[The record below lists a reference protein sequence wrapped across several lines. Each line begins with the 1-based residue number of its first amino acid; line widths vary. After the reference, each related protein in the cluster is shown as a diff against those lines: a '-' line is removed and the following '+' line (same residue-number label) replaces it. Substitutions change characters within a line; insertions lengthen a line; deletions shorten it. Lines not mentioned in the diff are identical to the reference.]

1 MHATEPYWQ
10 LETYYLGVSLQ
21 ASMPRFH
28 VRHEYMHSRHLC
40 RGLCHHASAAPA
52 KCRSLSSR
60 PSVSSRF
67 QPTQERGW
75 CREHLLCLLLIVERA
90 KGEASLWHPYIQ
102 YLPEIYGAP
111 LRKFCPKDSASGC
124 TTKPIFAAK
133 SLNRYITV
141 SIWIRFWHFNKVRRL
156 PECNFGRQ
164 LIKFKALADDP
175 LWWGEEEVA
184 LLGGTRLEIAVKQ
197 HHKIAA
203 KLTGWRNRLVQL
215 QRQVLRHD
223 AAL

>member
-1 MHATEPYWQ
+1 MYDMNTCNHAICAEAFVT
-10 LETYYLGVSLQ
+10 
-21 ASMPRFH
+21 MPQR
-28 VRHEYMHSRHLC
+28 LLLNAD
-40 RGLCHHASAAPA
+40 LCHRDPVYRHAFSQLKKEAGAEID
-52 KCRSLSSR
+52 SR
-60 PSVSSRF
+60 
-67 QPTQERGW
+67 
-75 CREHLLCLLLIVERA
+75 HLLCLLLIVERA
-90 KGEASLWHPYIQ
+90 KREASLWHPYIQ
-102 YLPEIYGAP
+102 YLPETYGAP
-111 LRKFCPKDSASGC
+111 LKKVCPKDSASGC